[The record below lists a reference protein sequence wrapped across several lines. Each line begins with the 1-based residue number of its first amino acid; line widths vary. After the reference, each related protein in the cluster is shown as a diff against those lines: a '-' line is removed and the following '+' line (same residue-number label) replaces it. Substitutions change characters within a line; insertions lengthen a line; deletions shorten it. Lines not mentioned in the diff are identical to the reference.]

1 MRQRI
6 FYAVVSCA
14 VVAAALF
21 AFLPTLRHFIWLG
34 IFWGVIAVSVI
45 AVAGV
50 LVNIGSVMVSMYTGY
65 SNESEKSETVKES
78 PGELVQFSRAGVTGQ
93 GQVEQRLNTIGELY
107 RAERALSNLQSSSV
121 FQAFSDM
128 QKEQYDQVLGDVRS
142 LIREIAKE
150 SFESKMTS

>member
-1 MRQRI
+1 MKQRI

-45 AVAGV
+45 AVVGV

-65 SNESEKSETVKES
+65 SNEPEKSKEM
-78 PGELVQFSRAGVTGQ
+78 PGELVQFSRAGVSGE
-93 GQVEQRLNTIGELY
+93 GQVEQRLNTIGALY
-107 RAERALSNLQSSSV
+107 RAERALSNLQSSGV

-150 SFESKMTS
+150 SFESKMAS

>member
-1 MRQRI
+1 MKHRI

-14 VVAAALF
+14 VVAAALL

-45 AVAGV
+45 AVVGV
-50 LVNIGSVMVSMYTGY
+50 VVNIGSVMVSMYTGY
-65 SNESEKSETVKES
+65 SNEPEKSKEM
-78 PGELVQFSRAGVTGQ
+78 PGELVQFSRAGVSGE

-107 RAERALSNLQSSSV
+107 RAERALSNLQRSSV

-150 SFESKMTS
+150 SFESKMAS